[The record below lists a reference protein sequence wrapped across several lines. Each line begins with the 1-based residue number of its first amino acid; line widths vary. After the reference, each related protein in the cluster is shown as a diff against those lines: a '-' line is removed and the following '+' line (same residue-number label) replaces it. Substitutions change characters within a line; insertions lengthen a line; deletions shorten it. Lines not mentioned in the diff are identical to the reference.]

1 MARTV
6 VGTRVPRKEGPAKV
20 RGEALYVDDLR
31 RDGVLHGVTVRSSV
45 QRGRLLGI
53 HYEDG
58 LPWDEITVV
67 TAADVPGENIAVLLD
82 RDQPLLVHTDIRHPG
97 EPVVLLAHPDRAV
110 VEQARARVRLEVE
123 PAPAVDSMEEAL
135 LGDVVVWGEDNVFKT
150 YLIQKGDLDAA
161 WAEAD
166 LIVEGTYRTAAQEQ
180 LYLEPQGVI
189 VEASAEAGVTVWGSM
204 QCPYYVHKALPP
216 VFGVSGDQVRVVQVT
231 TGGGFGGKEEYPSLL
246 AAHAGLLSWK
256 AGGAPVKMVYDRAE
270 DLAATTKRHPSRT
283 HVRAGFKADGTM
295 VGLDMDFVLDGGAY
309 MTLTPVVLSRG
320 VIHAAGP
327 YRCANTRVRGRGV
340 ATSKPPQGAFR
351 GFGAPQSIFALERH
365 LDHAAE
371 RLGLDPAELRRRN
384 LLHDG
389 DETSTG
395 QLLASGVAAER
406 VLDEAL
412 ARTDWA
418 AKRAALD
425 AAHAA
430 DDAARQAGEP
440 GARVRRGIGL
450 ATFLHGAGFTG
461 SGEVRLASI
470 VDVQAHPDGRVEV
483 LAASTEIGQGATTIF
498 SQIAADAAGI
508 PYEWVFV
515 AQPDTARVP
524 DSGPTVASRTTMVVG
539 KLVERAASRVARRL
553 VDAGLLPG
561 EGWTP
566 EEWAR
571 ACGRWIEAHGPL
583 RESAQYQPPPGVVW
597 DEETYRGSAYAAYA
611 WAAYVAEVA
620 VDTVTWEAR
629 VERFTAVQD
638 IGTVVHP
645 ELAAGQIEGG
655 VVQAL
660 GYALTEDI
668 TWWDGAVANDR
679 LTNYIIPTAL
689 DVPGLDVHFLEVPYE
704 GGPSGAK
711 GVGELPM
718 DGPAPAVL
726 NAISH
731 ALGVDVDE
739 APALPE
745 RIWEAVMAER
755 AAADAVSGTPA
766 LGEEEGA
773 GDA

>member
-1 MARTV
+1 VARTV

-31 RDGVLHGVTVRSSV
+31 REGMLHGVTVRSAV
-45 QRGRLLGI
+45 QRGRLVGI
-53 HYEDG
+53 QYEDG
-58 LPWDEITVV
+58 VPWEEITVV
-67 TAADVPGENIAVLLD
+67 TAADVPGENVAVLLD
-82 RDQPLLVHTDIRHPG
+82 RDQPLLADGEIRHPG
-97 EPVVLLAHPDRAV
+97 EPVVLLAHPDRGI

-123 PAPAVDSMEEAL
+123 PLPAVDSIEEAL
-135 LGDVVVWGEDNVFKT
+135 RGDIVVWGEDNVFKT
-150 YLIQKGDLDAA
+150 YLIHKGDLDAA
-161 WAEAD
+161 WKEAD

-189 VEASAEAGVTVWGSM
+189 AEASPEGVTVWGSM

-216 VFGVSGDQVRVVQVT
+216 VFGVRGDQVRVVQTT

-327 YRCANTRVRGRGV
+327 YRCPNTRVRGRGV

-389 DETSTG
+389 DETSTR

-425 AAHAA
+425 AEHRA
-430 DDAARQAGEP
+430 DEEARRQGRP

-470 VDVQAHPDGRVEV
+470 ADVQAHPDGRVEV

-498 SQIAADAAGI
+498 SQIAAEAAGI
-508 PYEWVFV
+508 PYEWVSV

-539 KLVERAASRVARRL
+539 KLVERATGRIARRL
-553 VDAGLLPG
+553 VDDGLLP
-561 EGWTP
+561 EDGWTP
-566 EEWAR
+566 AQWAE
-571 ACGRWIEAHGPL
+571 ACARWTEAHGVL

-597 DEETYRGSAYAAYA
+597 DEETYQGAAYAAYA

-655 VVQAL
+655 VVQGL
-660 GYALTEDI
+660 GYALTEDVV
-668 TWWDGAVANDR
+668 WRDGAVANDR

-689 DVPGLDVHFLEVPYE
+689 DVPALDVVFLEVPYE

-731 ALGVDVDE
+731 ALGVDLDE
-739 APALPE
+739 TPATPE

-755 AAADAVSGTPA
+755 GSEVDGARSLEVARQ
-766 LGEEEGA
+766 EEGA